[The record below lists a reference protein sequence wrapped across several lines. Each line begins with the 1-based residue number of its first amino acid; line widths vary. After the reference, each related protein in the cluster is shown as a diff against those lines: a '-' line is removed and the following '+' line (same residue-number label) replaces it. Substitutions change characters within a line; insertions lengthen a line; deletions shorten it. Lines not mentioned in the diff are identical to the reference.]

1 MLWHAALWGRVYHQ
15 KQLHSRLHLTD
26 GPTSKKLAPALHM
39 TTSWLHS
46 VSTYSDHKIVFLW
59 LNLGR
64 KAGHKLLETVLSI
77 HSYVLLYI
85 MYCGIPTWKPVLPV
99 DIIDIS
105 AMVTRQGACTPPHG
119 VTTWSRDACSQGQS
133 SCWHQ
138 CVWKPHSQV
147 LPCSFL
153 SLAVQFVSC
162 THGESLGMR
171 LYVQYI
177 SKVREFTFICH

>member
-1 MLWHAALWGRVYHQ
+1 M
-15 KQLHSRLHLTD
+15 
-26 GPTSKKLAPALHM
+26 
-39 TTSWLHS
+39 
-46 VSTYSDHKIVFLW
+46 
-59 LNLGR
+59 
-64 KAGHKLLETVLSI
+64 LSI

-105 AMVTRQGACTPPHG
+105 AMVTRQGACTPPHW

-153 SLAVQFVSC
+153 SLAVQFVRC
-162 THGESLGMR
+162 THGESLGMSYMYSTSAKLVNSH
-171 LYVQYI
+171 LYVTSITSFVDSLSRPHPPPLNFWLLILKQHYAGEP
-177 SKVREFTFICH
+177 RH